1 MIEKYSPTRIWFYF
15 SSSLRNLTPS
25 EANLSASHQSTGVLS
40 PLEITKGD
48 LKRRGSLSPLTM
60 HLVPGSTLETLW
72 VGKKKKKKHKNLESK
87 PFQSSCLLSHPS
99 ESPAS
104 NSAAGMCFHR
114 KPCMPYLPSEK
125 NLLLLKRSILPTNS
139 VVHLS

>member
-1 MIEKYSPTRIWFYF
+1 MIEKYSPTRIWFHF

-25 EANLSASHQSTGVLS
+25 EANLSASHQSTDVLS

-72 VGKKKKKKHKNLESK
+72 VGKKKKNIKTLNQNLSNPLASYPIHLIPQLLPQLQECV
-87 PFQSSCLLSHPS
+87 FIENCACLISLLRKIC
-99 ESPAS
+99 
-104 NSAAGMCFHR
+104 CF
-114 KPCMPYLPSEK
+114 
-125 NLLLLKRSILPTNS
+125 
-139 VVHLS
+139 